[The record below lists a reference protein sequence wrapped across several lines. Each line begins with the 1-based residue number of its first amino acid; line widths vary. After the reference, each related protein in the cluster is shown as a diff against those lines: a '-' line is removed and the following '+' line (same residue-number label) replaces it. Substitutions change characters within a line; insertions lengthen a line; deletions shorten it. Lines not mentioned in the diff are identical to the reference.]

1 VLEMPKKVKKT
12 SKFSWLQF
20 FKNNKKNVRISALA
34 SKMFQIKEIKS
45 HLFTNKGL
53 FGIIKVPLFCS
64 ILEAMPDILTI
75 FLLLFLY

>member
-1 VLEMPKKVKKT
+1 MPKKVKKT
-12 SKFSWLQF
+12 SKILLASILQ
-20 FKNNKKNVRISALA
+20 KQQKKNVRISALA